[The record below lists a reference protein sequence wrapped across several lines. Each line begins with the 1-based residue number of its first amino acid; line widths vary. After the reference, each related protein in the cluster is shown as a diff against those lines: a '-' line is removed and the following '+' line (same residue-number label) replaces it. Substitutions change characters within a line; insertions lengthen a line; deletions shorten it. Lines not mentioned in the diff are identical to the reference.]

1 MNQLEKEMFNLLL
14 ELKEKYNVF
23 SVKAEFEAEGTRDDD
38 LLRLVDIVK
47 RSDLKLTIKIGGCEA
62 IRDLIECK
70 QLGVDRIVAPMIE
83 SEYALKKF
91 QGAINQVYSPSDIE
105 DTEFLFNLET
115 ISAYRNIEPLS
126 DAVKSASNIDGIVF
140 GRVDFC
146 GSLGLTREEINSEEI
161 LKYCH
166 DVSTICKDKD
176 MSYVVGGGVSN
187 DSYLFLKSLS
197 QIRLDSFETRK
208 IIFNSDILQ
217 SDIKEAIKL
226 AVKYE
231 LAYLKNKSNYY
242 QMIASEDKSRIEML
256 EKRVLL

>member
-1 MNQLEKEMFNLLL
+1 MNKLEKEMFNLLL

-91 QGAINQVYSPSDIE
+91 QGAINQVYSHSDIE
-105 DTEFLFNLET
+105 DTEFLFNVET
-115 ISAYRNIEPLS
+115 ISAYKNIEPLS
-126 DAVKSASNIDGIVF
+126 DVVQSTSNIDGIVF

-146 GSLGLTREEINSEEI
+146 GSLGLSREDINSEEI
-161 LKYCH
+161 LKYCQN
-166 DVSTICKDKD
+166 VSTICKDRD
-176 MSYVVGGGVSN
+176 MTYVIGGGVSN

-208 IIFNSDILQ
+208 IIFNSDILK
-217 SDIKEAIKL
+217 SDLKDAIKL